1 MGDCRS
7 SGDPLAL
14 ALRGAQ
20 VCGGNERHEAPA
32 PRRIRCRDVNADHGP
47 LLNRNRVNASEFSD
61 EFAEVRLVSDEE
73 EGVVTASSEELGD
86 VRRSRSVGKVL
97 VNGGGG
103 L

>member
-1 MGDCRS
+1 MRGGD
-7 SGDPLAL
+7 
-14 ALRGAQ
+14 
-20 VCGGNERHEAPA
+20 ERHEAPA
-32 PRRIRCRDVNADHGP
+32 PRHVRCGDVDADHGP
-47 LLNRNRVNASEFSD
+47 LLDRNRVYASEFSD

-86 VRRSRSVGKVL
+86 VRRSRSVGKVF